1 MKTRLVITTNQ
12 VGSDGTI
19 FCEYNIY
26 SPQGMA
32 RVRYWAGYL
41 AKRQGLPVSVYT
53 HFTWQCDGRPL
64 MTLSVA

>member
-1 MKTRLVITTNQ
+1 MKTQLVITTNQ

-19 FCEYNIY
+19 FCEYNIN

-32 RVRYWAGYL
+32 RVRYWATYL
-41 AKRQGLPVSVYT
+41 AKRQGMPVSVHTRYT
-53 HFTWQCDGRPL
+53 WRNDGRPL

>member
-53 HFTWQCDGRPL
+53 HFTWQCDGRPF